1 MSFTKADLAIST
13 MWNFR
18 KAHSGEELIDQLR
31 ELGFSR
37 VELNYQV
44 RTEWLSGIRRRINEI
59 LREELTVAMA
69 TVERNRA
76 AMGALIEALVERNR
90 LMGNEIDEILKKTA
104 IR

>member
-1 MSFTKADLAIST
+1 MPFTKSDLAIST

-18 KAHSGEELIDQLR
+18 KAHSGEELIDQLTA
-31 ELGFSR
+31 LGFSR

-59 LREELTVAMA
+59 LGEELSAA
-69 TVERNRA
+69 IAAIERNRA
-76 AMGALIEALVERNR
+76 AMGALVDALVERNR
-90 LMGNEIDEILKKTA
+90 LMGHEIDEILTDTA